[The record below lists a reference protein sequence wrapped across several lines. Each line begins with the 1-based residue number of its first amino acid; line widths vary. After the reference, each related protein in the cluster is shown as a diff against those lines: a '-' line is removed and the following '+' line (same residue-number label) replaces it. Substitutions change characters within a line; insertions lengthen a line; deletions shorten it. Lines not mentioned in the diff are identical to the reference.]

1 MPVPT
6 IGMPRGRRA
15 KMWNP
20 MPDRPRGLEVRRRR
34 MSWGCM
40 MAVDAVA
47 VVVDTVA
54 AVVVVGVVAVVI
66 DRTVVVDMV
75 VAVVAQHT
83 VGSMAVAYVA
93 VAVVASVVAGGSMEG
108 LWQVCH
114 HMVVVASVAVV
125 AVVEVAAVEM
135 EVDSTCWVTKKR

>member
-1 MPVPT
+1 MAIWLVAPVLAQLSSWESDVPVPT

-20 MPDRPRGLEVRRRR
+20 MPDRPRGPEVRRRR
-34 MSWGCM
+34 SWGCM
-40 MAVDAVA
+40 VVDAV
-47 VVVDTVA
+47 
-54 AVVVVGVVAVVI
+54 
-66 DRTVVVDMV
+66 VVVDMV
-75 VAVVAQHT
+75 VAVVPRHT
-83 VGSMAVAYVA
+83 VGSMAVASVA
-93 VAVVASVVAGGSMEG
+93 VAGGSMEG
-108 LWQVCH
+108 LWQVCR

>member
-6 IGMPRGRRA
+6 IGTPRERRA

-20 MPDRPRGLEVRRRR
+20 MPDRPRGLEVRRR

-40 MAVDAVA
+40 VVDAVA
-47 VVVDTVA
+47 VVDTVA
-54 AVVVVGVVAVVI
+54 AVVVVVI

-75 VAVVAQHT
+75 VAVVPQHT

-93 VAVVASVVAGGSMEG
+93 VAGVASVVAGGSMEG